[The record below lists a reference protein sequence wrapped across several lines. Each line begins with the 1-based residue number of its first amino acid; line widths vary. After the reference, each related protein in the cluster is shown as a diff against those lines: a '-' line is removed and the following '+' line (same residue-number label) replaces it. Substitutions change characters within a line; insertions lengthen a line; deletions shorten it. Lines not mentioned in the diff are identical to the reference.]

1 MDSTDRTAV
10 MNMLESERPGSGE
23 KMIDEALRRLGFV
36 KPPEGPGGTHHAPE
50 WSGGTPEGSGGAHHA
65 PEGSGGT
72 PDYDSDYSQ
81 CLLQYD
87 EKYQKRLRAPDT
99 LQVSQGHG
107 PEEHVLEDAGEE
119 EQPLEDD
126 ETINRDTD
134 EDHDEPAGR
143 KEQPLEDDETINR
156 DTDEDHDEP
165 AGRKEQPLED
175 DDASIRYMDAGDD
188 DDDDPDY
195 PPVDS
200 ADFPPVDNEATFPL
214 WI

>member
-1 MDSTDRTAV
+1 MMDSTVMNRTAV
-10 MNMLESERPGSGE
+10 MNMLESERPGSGD
-23 KMIDEALRRLGFV
+23 KMIHEALRRLGFGGTHD
-36 KPPEGPGGTHHAPE
+36 PPEGPGGTHHAPE
-50 WSGGTPEGSGGAHHA
+50 GSGGTPEGGMY
-65 PEGSGGT
+65 
-72 PDYDSDYSQ
+72 DYDSDYSQ

-87 EKYQKRLRAPDT
+87 EKYQKRLRTPDT

-165 AGRKEQPLED
+165 AGRKEEDED
-175 DDASIRYMDAGDD
+175 DDASIRYMDEDHDEPAGD

-195 PPVDS
+195 I
-200 ADFPPVDNEATFPL
+200 PL
-214 WI
+214 